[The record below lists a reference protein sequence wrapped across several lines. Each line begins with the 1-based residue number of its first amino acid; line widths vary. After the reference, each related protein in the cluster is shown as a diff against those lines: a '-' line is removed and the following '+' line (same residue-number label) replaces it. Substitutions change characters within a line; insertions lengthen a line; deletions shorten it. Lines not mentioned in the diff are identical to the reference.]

1 VRYAHGER
9 KMRCGKFKKGI
20 ERYIDGEMDSAEKAL
35 FEEHLRGCTSCA
47 DVLREAREEVSLYRQ
62 VLSGFRLKGSL
73 RERVLSRL
81 DSIPAPDKKGAA
93 AGELK
98 RRQIFALSATAAALF
113 IFAFWASIFWLPVP
127 ARPPAQEPIQA
138 KEEEPSSGA
147 VFETSLVRVYWKVQ
161 FAPYHYYRG
170 TESAG

>member
-1 VRYAHGER
+1 
-9 KMRCGKFKKGI
+9 MRCGKFKKGI

-113 IFAFWASIFWLPVP
+113 IFTFLSSIWCVSATEKP
-127 ARPPAQEPIQA
+127 ATQKPGTANT
-138 KEEEPSSGA
+138 A
-147 VFETSLVRVYWKVQ
+147 VTGFARIYDTALVRVYWKVQ
-161 FAPYHYYRG
+161 IAPYRYYRAG
-170 TESAG
+170 SSQESSSGG